1 MNTVTPEFFDTM
13 RMPILAGR
21 TFSPGDAAPV
31 RPVVI
36 LNQTAARQLCG
47 DRPAIGRILRRHA
60 PPKPFDVEV
69 VGVVRDAKF
78 ESMRNVIEPT
88 VFVPFQTS
96 YPFTGRAFA
105 VRTTGDPL
113 AMAGPLRRAISAMNS
128 GVMMT
133 DVKTQTGM
141 IEESLHQER
150 LFAALLTLFAGFA
163 LLLAGIGLHGVTAYS
178 TARRTGEIGLRMAL
192 GAGRGQ
198 IVALVLRQVLRPV
211 AAGTVV
217 GLVASWVGTRWI
229 ESMLFGV
236 KRLDPLTLLTAFLIL
251 TAVALAA
258 AFVPAWRAARIDPM
272 TALRAE

>member
-1 MNTVTPEFFDTM
+1 
-13 RMPILAGR
+13 
-21 TFSPGDAAPV
+21 
-31 RPVVI
+31 
-36 LNQTAARQLCG
+36 
-47 DRPAIGRILRRHA
+47 
-60 PPKPFDVEV
+60 
-69 VGVVRDAKF
+69 
-78 ESMRNVIEPT
+78 
-88 VFVPFQTS
+88 
-96 YPFTGRAFA
+96 
-105 VRTTGDPL
+105 VRTVGDPL

-163 LLLAGIGLHGVTAYS
+163 LLLAAIGLHGVTAYS

-211 AAGTVV
+211 AAGTVI